1 MLQVGAGLDESAAR
15 FGHLGAVHRHIA
27 VHEQIGRF
35 AEVTAFQHRRPEQA
49 VEINDVLADKVIQL
63 GGGVL
68 APELVKVQIAT
79 LVAQVF
85 E

>member
-1 MLQVGAGLDESAAR
+1 M
-15 FGHLGAVHRHIA
+15 
-27 VHEQIGRF
+27 HEQIGRF

-49 VEINDVLADKVIQL
+49 VEINDVFTDKVIQL
-63 GGGVL
+63 GRGVL
-68 APELVKVQIAT
+68 TPELVEIQIAA